1 VFHEFR
7 DLMDTL
13 NATDPH
19 FRSLYDKHEALD
31 EKIARL
37 DARVEPATDLE
48 IEVLKKEKLLLKDQI
63 YEILK
68 KAIAARG

>member
-1 VFHEFR
+1 MFPEFQ
-7 DLMDTL
+7 DLMNRL
-13 NATDPH
+13 NESDPR

-31 EKIARL
+31 EKISRL

-63 YEILK
+63 YEILR
-68 KAIAARG
+68 KASAG